1 MDGSWLD
8 FNDAPSQFDPD
19 TLDEATRERLDQCER
34 EALALDPTPEPY
46 NADTIRAEIE
56 AKVAGMSEQPIHD
69 GTAQP
74 PDPAAVLKAAAMDWN
89 ALAGR
94 RPPRRRFAWN
104 PWMPAGKVAVL
115 NGSGAVGKT
124 LLAQQ
129 LATAYA
135 LGRPLFGGETEGGP
149 VLVIAAED
157 DHDEVWQRQLDICV
171 RFGIDDPSQ
180 IKGLMIVPDFGAADM
195 TLARVDTAGK
205 ITTTMAF
212 EALRQTIAEN
222 RPGLTVL
229 DNAAILFAISEIDR
243 MQVTRCI
250 GLLRSLCH
258 EFATSILL
266 LCHNNKTGDF
276 SGSTAW
282 ENAVRTRL
290 SMARNHDDATIVTL
304 SRPKANYA
312 ANGETKM
319 RWCQGSFR
327 SVDEEV
333 MTDAERLDAAIERRA
348 HADVFLEALD
358 TLTARQRNLSIS
370 RNAANYAPKVMIECC
385 LSKKLT
391 QRQLEDAMELLLDEQ
406 RIEPDVKLWKGENRH
421 TKYGLARTGNVTP
434 PQGDVPVPPQD
445 EGSIPPRDEDD
456 VFPHGEDPIPPQDED
471 DLPPQTD
478 EPIKP

>member
-1 MDGSWLD
+1 MR
-8 FNDAPSQFDPD
+8 P
-19 TLDEATRERLDQCER
+19 
-34 EALALDPTPEPY
+34 
-46 NADTIRAEIE
+46 
-56 AKVAGMSEQPIHD
+56 QPIPIED
-69 GTAQP
+69 TAQP
-74 PDPAAVLKAAAMDWN
+74 PDPAAVLKAAAMDWQ

-104 PWMPAGKVAVL
+104 PWLPAVKVAVL

-157 DHDEVWQRQLDICV
+157 DHDECWQRQLDICA
-171 RFGIDDPSQ
+171 RFGIDDPSK
-180 IKGLMIVPDFGAADM
+180 IDGLMIIPDFGAADM
-195 TLARVDTAGK
+195 TLARIDPTGK
-205 ITTTMAF
+205 IMTTVVF
-212 EALRQTIAEN
+212 EALRQTIAEH

-229 DNAAILFAISEIDR
+229 DNAAILFAINECDR

-258 EFATSILL
+258 EFETSILL
-266 LCHNNKTGDF
+266 LAHNNKTGDF

-282 ENAVRTRL
+282 ENAVRSRL
-290 SMARNHDDATIVTL
+290 SMARNQDDPTIVTL
-304 SRPKANYA
+304 RRPKANYA
-312 ANGETKM
+312 GTGETTM

-333 MTDAERLDAAIERRA
+333 MTEGERLDALIERRA
-348 HADVFLEALD
+348 HADVFLAALD
-358 TLTARQRNLSIS
+358 ALTARYRNLSS
-370 RNAANYAPKVMIECC
+370 RKNAANYAPKVMIECR
-385 LSKKLT
+385 LSKGLN

-406 RIEPDVKLWKGENRH
+406 RVEPDVRLWKGDNRH
-421 TKYGLARTGNVTP
+421 AKFGLARTGDVTP
-434 PQGDVPVPPQD
+434 PRDDDPVPAQGDEP
-445 EGSIPPRDEDD
+445 IPPRDEDD
-456 VFPHGEDPIPPQDED
+456 VFPQGEDPIPPQDED
-471 DLPPQTD
+471 DLPPQAD